1 MKIIIFLYMVNN
13 RDIFN
18 YTVLRAPAWDIKLTT
33 ILVKM
38 LDFIS

>member
-1 MKIIIFLYMVNN
+1 MKIIIFLYMVNS
-13 RDIFN
+13 RDVFN
-18 YTVLRAPAWDIKLTT
+18 YTVLRAPALDIKLTT

>member
-1 MKIIIFLYMVNN
+1 MVNN

-18 YTVLRAPAWDIKLTT
+18 YTELRAPAWDIKLTT